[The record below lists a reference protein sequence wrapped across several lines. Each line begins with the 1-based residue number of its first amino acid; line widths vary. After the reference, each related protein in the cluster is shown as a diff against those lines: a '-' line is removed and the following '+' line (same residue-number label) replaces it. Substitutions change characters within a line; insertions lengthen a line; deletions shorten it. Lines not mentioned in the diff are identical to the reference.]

1 MQRRIPMNCVILD
14 GFAAANENLDF
25 GAIRELC
32 ERVTVYQR
40 TPPEEVIRRI
50 GGAQAVLTNKCVI
63 SREVMDCCTQLEY
76 IGVTATGCNV
86 VDLQAA
92 EEKGITVTNVP
103 GYSTQAVAQQVFAY
117 LLDHANQ
124 VADLN
129 RQVQQGGWS
138 RCRDFC
144 FYPAG
149 MRLLSSMKLGVFGFG
164 AIGQQVAKLALGFGM
179 KVLVCTRT
187 VTKKMEKKFP
197 QVKFVSWET
206 LLKKSDVITIH
217 TPMTPQTENLFD
229 QSVFA
234 RMKAKS
240 VLINT
245 ARGGI
250 VNDLHLAQ
258 AVKSGQLAAAY
269 LDVAPQEPLPESSPL
284 LGVPGIVLTPHCAW
298 AARECR
304 EKLIRICAQNLKA
317 YQKGKPIHV
326 VRG

>member
-1 MQRRIPMNCVILD
+1 MNCVILE
-14 GFAAANENLDF
+14 GFAATGNDLDF
-25 GAIRELC
+25 QPIRDLC
-32 ERVTVYQR
+32 QRVTVYQR
-40 TPPEEVIRRI
+40 TPPEEIIRRI
-50 GGAQAVLTNKCVI
+50 GNAQAVLTNKCVI
-63 SREVMDCCTQLEY
+63 DREVMESCPQLEY

-92 EEKGITVTNVP
+92 QERGITVTNVP

-117 LLDHANQ
+117 LLDYTNR

-138 RCRDFC
+138 RCQDFC
-144 FYPAG
+144 FYPDG
-149 MRLLSSMKLGVFGFG
+149 LRLLSGMKLGIFGFG
-164 AIGQQVAKLALGFGM
+164 AIGQQVASIALGFGM

-197 QVKFVSWET
+197 AVKFVPWGK
-206 LLKKSDVITIH
+206 LLAKSDVITIH
-217 TPMTPQTENLFD
+217 TPLTPQTKHLFD
-229 QSVFA
+229 QTAFA
-234 RMKAKS
+234 QMKPKS

-245 ARGGI
+245 ARGDI

-258 AVKSGQLAAAY
+258 AVNSGHLAGAY
-269 LDVAPQEPLPESSPL
+269 LDVTPQEPLPQASPL
-284 LGVPGIVLTPHCAW
+284 LGVPGIVITPHCAW

-304 EKLIRICAQNLKA
+304 KKLIQVCAQNLKA

-326 VRG
+326 VKPQG